1 MTQEAVCEIYSCS
14 DGEAHVFQTH
24 DDGTRLERPVCGAD
38 VSIKHQV
45 ADADLCCETCENWLI
60 NWSNDFQSN

>member
-24 DDGTRLERPVCGAD
+24 DDGTRLARPVCGAA
-38 VSIKHQV
+38 VSIKPQV
-45 ADADLCCETCENWLI
+45 VAEENCCSKCERWLL